1 MFSPPS
7 PWQKYYSNWSG
18 RRDLPI
24 KTRRFRSAFTFWTD
38 ARCSVPLKITATNS
52 HWIFHCANSFNET
65 IFQEFMLN
73 KWKNTSYFAITVV
86 AVVANLNLITRPTL
100 LQYAGSRIFFAFF
113 YIYKH
118 LQAFSGQIRIHAGGH
133 CLYYKQKQLGILHG
147 TVNKIQHTSHTH
159 THTPNIHIWVIYK
172 KRKNIKFHS
181 QLLGCFSDGYR
192 LMALITILSVH
203 PAIYGL
209 LLREYTHSL
218 LDNSTNTQ

>member
-1 MFSPPS
+1 M
-7 PWQKYYSNWSG
+7 
-18 RRDLPI
+18 PI

-38 ARCSVPLKITATNS
+38 ARCSVPLKITATSS
-52 HWIFHCANSFNET
+52 HWIFHCANSFNKT

-133 CLYYKQKQLGILHG
+133 CLYYKQKPLGILHG
-147 TVNKIQHTSHTH
+147 TANKIQHTSHTH
-159 THTPNIHIWVIYK
+159 THTQYTYMSYTRKEKISNSIH
-172 KRKNIKFHS
+172 
-181 QLLGCFSDGYR
+181 
-192 LMALITILSVH
+192 
-203 PAIYGL
+203 
-209 LLREYTHSL
+209 
-218 LDNSTNTQ
+218 NS